1 MARRI
6 LKILLYILGVF
17 FSMLLLLLIYFIFAV
32 KIASPDISFYKI
44 DGSPV
49 KKLNDSVWAYGENR
63 LQNNKNGNWELHIQG
78 NPYQL
83 GVAQGKLAEKL
94 IYQQEKAFTSEI
106 KKMVPSGF
114 TLFFLKYFVAWFNRD
129 IDTYIP
135 KEFLAEIYGV
145 SKYASPEF
153 SSVGPAYQRMLNYHA
168 AHDIGHTVQSMHLVG
183 CTSFALKD
191 SATKGGTML
200 IGRNFDFTAGD
211 EFARNKIICFCKPDK
226 GYKFAYITWGGMIG
240 VVSGMNEK
248 GLTVTINAGPTK
260 MPHSSAMPVT
270 ILARE
275 ILQYASTIDQAYAI
289 AAKRKT
295 MVSETFLIGSAI
307 DKRAAIIEKMSDK
320 LAMYAPNTNRLIC
333 TNHFQ
338 SKALFNIDLNKEA
351 MQKTATWYRY
361 KRVEELLNVAKPLDY
376 SGVANILRD
385 KQGLGNISIGLGN
398 EKTINQLIAHHSI
411 IFKPEKLIFW
421 ISTYPYQL
429 GKYTAYDLNTLFN
442 LPVKDKNPLPVAN
455 IPADPFFT
463 NGYSSYMQYQHLTQ
477 SILFA
482 INNKQKLPEK
492 DIALFGRLNPDYYN
506 TWFLI
511 GQYYQALGKYDPAI
525 GYYQKALVCETP
537 ITLEKEK
544 ILLSINK
551 CKTKMIK

>member
-6 LKILLYILGVF
+6 RKILLYILGVF
-17 FSMLLLLLIYFIFAV
+17 VSLLVLLLVYFIFAV
-32 KIASPDISFYKI
+32 KIETPDISLYKI
-44 DGSPV
+44 DDSHV
-49 KKLNDSVWAYGENR
+49 KKLNDSVCAYGDNR
-63 LQNNKNGNWELHIQG
+63 LQNNNNGNWELHIQG

-83 GVAQGKLAEKL
+83 GVAQGKLAQQL

-106 KKMVPSGF
+106 KKMVPSNF
-114 TLFFLKYFVAWFNRD
+114 YLFFLKYFVAWFNRD
-129 IDTYIP
+129 IDMYIP

-191 SATKGGTML
+191 SATKSGTML

-211 EFARNKIICFCKPDK
+211 EFARNKIVCFCKPDK
-226 GYKFAYITWGGMIG
+226 GYKFAYIAWGGMIG

-260 MPHSSAMPVT
+260 MPHHSAMPVT
-270 ILARE
+270 LLARE

-307 DKRAAIIEKMSDK
+307 DKRAAIIEKMSDQ

-338 SKALFNIDLNKEA
+338 SKALFNIDLNKKA
-351 MQKTATWYRY
+351 MQKTATVYRY

-376 SGVANILRD
+376 NDVASILRD
-385 KQGLGNISIGLGN
+385 KQGLGNTSIGLGN
-398 EKTINQLIAHHSI
+398 EKVINQLIAHHSI
-411 IFKPEKLIFW
+411 IFEPEELIFW
-421 ISTYPYQL
+421 ISAYPYQL
-429 GKYTAYDLNTLFN
+429 GKYTAYDLHTIFN
-442 LPVKDKNPLPVAN
+442 LPVKDKNSVPVAN
-455 IPADPFFT
+455 IPADSFL
-463 NGYSSYMQYQHLTQ
+463 NHGYSNYLHYQHLTQ

-482 INNKQKLPEK
+482 IRNKKMMTDS
-492 DIALFGRLNPDYYN
+492 DIVLFERLNPDYYN
-506 TWFLI
+506 TWFLV
-511 GQYYQALGKYDPAI
+511 GQYYKAMGKYSPAI
-525 GYYQKALVCETP
+525 GYFQKALVCEIP

-544 ILLSINK
+544 ILKSINT
-551 CKTKMIK
+551 CKTKLIK

>member
-17 FSMLLLLLIYFIFAV
+17 VSLFVLLLIYFIFAV
-32 KIASPDISFYKI
+32 KIASPDISSYKI
-44 DGSPV
+44 DDSPV
-49 KKLNDSVWAYGENR
+49 KKLNDSVWVYGENR

-94 IYQQEKAFTSEI
+94 IYQQEKAFTTEI
-106 KKMVPSGF
+106 KKMVPSGV

-145 SKYASPEF
+145 SRYASPEF

-191 SATKGGTML
+191 SATKSGTML

-211 EFARNKIICFCKPDK
+211 EFARNKIVCFCIPDK

-248 GLTVTINAGPTK
+248 GLTVTINAGPTT
-260 MPHSSAMPVT
+260 MPHHSAMPVT
-270 ILARE
+270 MLARE

-320 LAMYAPNTNRLIC
+320 LAIYAPNTNRLIC

-351 MQKTATWYRY
+351 MKKTATLYRY
-361 KRVEELLNVAKPLDY
+361 KRVEELLNGVKPLDY

-385 KQGLGNISIGLGN
+385 KQGSGNTSIGLGN

-411 IFKPEKLIFW
+411 IFEPKNLIFW

-429 GKYTAYDLNTLFN
+429 GEYKAYDLNKIFN
-442 LPVKDKNPLPVAN
+442 LPVKDKNPGSVAN
-455 IPADPFFT
+455 IPADPFLT
-463 NGYSSYMQYQHLTQ
+463 HGYSNYLQYQHLSQ

-482 INNKQKLPEK
+482 INNKQKMQEK
-492 DIALFGRLNPDYYN
+492 DIALFERLNPDYYN
-506 TWFLI
+506 TWFLV
-511 GQYYQALGKYDPAI
+511 GRYYQALGNYSPAVR
-525 GYYQKALVCETP
+525 YFQNALACEIP

-544 ILLSINK
+544 ILKSIKN
-551 CKTKMIK
+551 CKIKMIK